1 MKAPFKHFVRLAA
14 VSPLALATP
23 LMAQTAAS
31 PAAAELPVQSPP
43 AQSPADNAIVVTGT
57 SVGRTQLKTP
67 GVATSF
73 NSDRLAVL
81 SANSQADILA
91 TIPSLKAEGG
101 GGEVAANVYVSG
113 LPSGGQ
119 YQFTPIQFNGSQT
132 IASMGLNSS
141 AIDIYKR
148 PDMGVER
155 LEFVRGG
162 VSNLFGS
169 GGIGGIINYID
180 KKGGDEDH
188 GKFSLEGSGHSRI
201 KAEMALSGPIG
212 NGYHYALSGWYRYD
226 EGPLYSGFTSKGY
239 QLRGNISHE
248 FEGGQFTIY
257 AQAINDRTPFYGD
270 IPLNGQTYRPATGNN
285 GSEVLTTETAAL
297 ANVAFQTPNGTFHT
311 SVGDGV
317 YVSGY
322 SFGTDFKKDFGGGWA
337 VNGKANIANYTHSFA
352 LFNGGDNVTNLPTTQ
367 TAFLQSY
374 ASQFGSTSATF
385 NPANY
390 TASFSFANN
399 GAAVPSNYLLWG
411 DRVTDRSRNIS
422 TAEGE
427 LNLTK
432 ELQAG
437 TVKHHVTLGSYFGQ
451 TSAHDFDVT
460 YSYIGDFDNNPQL
473 VNVSVTNIT
482 TGATTILASNG
493 LTGTGTGYTNNYAD
507 SKRYAVY
514 LADQMEAGKWIFDIG
529 GRWEKLDGYVT
540 HETSAKIPGGVLA
553 TGLPAN
559 TQLSAALSNI
569 TWGTGTFLPGKV
581 DPSSWALAAN
591 VLYKMTDQVSLF
603 LNASRGYFMPELRSV
618 VIDTHDDVQS
628 FEPEVIK
635 QVMGGVKFRT
645 PRISGSA
652 SAFYVTLSNL
662 RNVQLINGAPPG
674 SAPTEVVNLVST
686 RTYGAEG
693 NVTATIVPHLTF
705 EGNATWQHDVF
716 TQYTPV
722 AGCASCVGNRETRQ
736 PDFVSNFGL
745 YFRQSIFDASLFDT
759 YTGRTF
765 TSDLN
770 NIRLGGYN
778 ILRFDIGAK
787 IPVSGNQTLRLGLD
801 IYNLLNNQGATEGN
815 PRQGALQNAGQAYFV
830 GRDILPRRIMGKLS
844 YSF

>member
-1 MKAPFKHFVRLAA
+1 MKAPFKHVVRLAA

-23 LMAQTAAS
+23 LMAQSVASTASAD
-31 PAAAELPVQSPP
+31 AT
-43 AQSPADNAIVVTGT
+43 AQAPQDNAIVVTGT
-57 SVGRTQLKTP
+57 SVGRVQLKTP
-67 GVATSF
+67 AVATSIG
-73 NSDRLAVL
+73 SDRLSML
-81 SANSQADILA
+81 SANSQADVLA
-91 TIPSLKAEGG
+91 TVPSLKAEGG
-101 GGEVAANVYVSG
+101 GGEVAANVFVSG
-113 LPSGGQ
+113 LPSTGQ

-141 AIDIYKR
+141 AIDIFKR
-148 PDMGVER
+148 PDLGVER

-188 GKFSLEGSGHSRI
+188 GKFSIEGSNHSRV
-201 KAEMALSGPIG
+201 KADFALNGPIG
-212 NGYHYALSGWYRYD
+212 NGYHYAVSGWYRYD
-226 EGPLYSGFTSKGY
+226 EGPLVSGFAAKGY

-248 FEGGQFTIY
+248 FDGGEFTIY
-257 AQAINDRTPFYGD
+257 GQAINDRTPYYGD
-270 IPLNGQTYRPATGNN
+270 IPLNGQTYRPAIGNN

-297 ANVAFQTPNGTFHT
+297 SGIAFQTPNGTFHT
-311 SVGDGV
+311 SVGEGV

-322 SFGTDFKKDFGGGWA
+322 SFGSDFKKDIGNGWA
-337 VNGKANIANYTHSFA
+337 FNGKANIANYTHTFA

-390 TASFSFANN
+390 TSSFTFANS

-411 DRVTDRSRNIS
+411 DRVTDRSRNLS

-432 ELQAG
+432 QLLTGAIQ
-437 TVKHHVTLGSYFGQ
+437 HHFTLGSYFGQ
-451 TSAHDFDVT
+451 TSARDFDVT
-460 YSYIGDFDNNPQL
+460 YSYIGDFDNAPQL
-473 VNVSVTNIT
+473 VDASVTNIS
-482 TGATTILASNG
+482 TGATTILSSNG
-493 LTGTGTGYTNNYAD
+493 LTGTGTGYTNNYAN

-529 GRWEKLDGYVT
+529 GRWEKLDGYVS
-540 HETSAKIPGGVLA
+540 HETTQKIPGGVLP
-553 TGLPAN
+553 TNLPAN
-559 TQLSAALSNI
+559 TQLSSALSNI
-569 TWGTGTFLPGKV
+569 TWGSGDFLTGKV
-581 DPSSWALAAN
+581 DPSSWALAGN
-591 VLYKMTDQVSLF
+591 VLYKLSDQVSLF
-603 LNASRGYFMPELRSV
+603 MNASRGFFMPELRSV

-628 FEPEVIK
+628 FQPEVIK
-635 QVMGGVKFRT
+635 QAMAGIKFRT
-645 PRISGSA
+645 ARISGSA
-652 SAFYVTLSNL
+652 SIFYATLTNL
-662 RNVQLINGAPPG
+662 RNIQLINGPTPG

-686 RTYGAEG
+686 RTYGAEA

-705 EGNATWQHDVF
+705 EGNATYQHDVY
-716 TQYTPV
+716 TLYTPV
-722 AGCASCVGNRETRQ
+722 AGCTNCVGDREQRQ

-745 YFRQSIFDASLFDT
+745 YFRHHLFDASLFDT

-778 ILRFDIGAK
+778 ILRLDIGANV
-787 IPVSGNQTLRLGLD
+787 PVSGNQTVRISAD

-830 GRDILPRRIMGKLS
+830 GRDILPRRVMGKLS
-844 YSF
+844 YAF